1 MQSGTNLD
9 GLRKVSV
16 RHFYTWY
23 YTYFANLA
31 ITGRD
36 YGPDERKE
44 VITIIQGSPF
54 QIWPRLMSNWCC
66 MELVK
71 VRSFNFLRDF
81 VFHWYLMIYHFC
93 QPSWSLTFSWWT
105 VTIESSLVKI
115 HQSFWFYLILRW
127 TKYSSQKQSSRV
139 VL

>member
-54 QIWPRLMSNWCC
+54 QKWPRLISNWCC
-66 MELVK
+66 RELVK

-81 VFHWYLMIYHFC
+81 AFHWYLMIYHFC